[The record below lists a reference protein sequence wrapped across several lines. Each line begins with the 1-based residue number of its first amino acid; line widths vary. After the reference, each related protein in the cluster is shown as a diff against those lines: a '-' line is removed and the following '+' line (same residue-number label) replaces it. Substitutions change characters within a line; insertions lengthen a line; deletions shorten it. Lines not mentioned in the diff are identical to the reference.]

1 MDRLDLQVERAELFG
16 FLGPNGAGKT
26 TTIRMALGLIAPTNG
41 SVEILGLDVRRHR
54 SEVLPR
60 VGALVE
66 SPALYGYLSGRDN
79 LRVIGSQLGR
89 VSEKRIDEVLEIVG
103 LKGRD
108 RDRVRTYSMGMKQ
121 RLGLGIAL
129 LNNPELLILDEPAN
143 GLDPAGIVEMRDLLR
158 GLAAEGK
165 TVFISS
171 HVLSEVQQICTRV
184 AIINHGRLVRLAPVA
199 ELLQDGGEFEVKVDQ
214 PDELVAALKRQQW
227 GGEARS
233 EDGLVIT
240 AAPDGRGRSL
250 IKFLVDNGFSPDA
263 VGARHRDLEEIFL
276 DLTEDP
282 VK

>member
-1 MDRLDLQVERAELFG
+1 
-16 FLGPNGAGKT
+16 
-26 TTIRMALGLIAPTNG
+26 
-41 SVEILGLDVRRHR
+41 
-54 SEVLPR
+54 
-60 VGALVE
+60 
-66 SPALYGYLSGRDN
+66 
-79 LRVIGSQLGR
+79 
-89 VSEKRIDEVLEIVG
+89 
-103 LKGRD
+103 
-108 RDRVRTYSMGMKQ
+108 MGMKQ

-158 GLAAEGK
+158 NLAAEGK

-250 IKFLVDNGFSPDA
+250 IKFLVDNGFTPDS
-263 VGARHRDLEEIFL
+263 VSARHRDLEEIFL
-276 DLTEDP
+276 TLTEDP